1 MAISFMQQRRHE
13 EKVLGIAPND
23 NLGGLLLDFFDLYGR
38 KFNYTTTGI
47 SVMGG
52 GSYFR
57 KSDRGWLNHGRPQLL
72 AVENPQ
78 SPEFDVGKNAFN
90 IVTIRRAFEHGYH
103 VLVAALSA
111 PAERFPSI
119 LNVVVQVDEILQQRP

>member
-1 MAISFMQQRRHE
+1 M
-13 EKVLGIAPND
+13 
-23 NLGGLLLDFFDLYGR
+23 
-38 KFNYTTTGI
+38 
-47 SVMGG
+47 
-52 GSYFR
+52 
-57 KSDRGWLNHGRPQLL
+57 
-72 AVENPQ
+72 ENPQ

-119 LNVVVQVDEILQQRP
+119 LGVVVQVVLGHCWCCYFTVDTYQRPLKHGNQIIYT